1 MPFFYGGWWSWNWKL
16 RACVCVSVWQQLR
29 QTLFYMYF
37 LSPCIVLSLLSLEKS
52 TALSVSKG
60 IRGKGRGG
68 HNSQLSHG
76 HMGSTEREREIEKNS
91 TALLLLLITGQ
102 RYCQGLFLCSFL
114 FSLLKKFVLTSQKNK
129 KIIRRTLKALLDT
142 IKHALIG

>member
-1 MPFFYGGWWSWNWKL
+1 
-16 RACVCVSVWQQLR
+16 
-29 QTLFYMYF
+29 MYF